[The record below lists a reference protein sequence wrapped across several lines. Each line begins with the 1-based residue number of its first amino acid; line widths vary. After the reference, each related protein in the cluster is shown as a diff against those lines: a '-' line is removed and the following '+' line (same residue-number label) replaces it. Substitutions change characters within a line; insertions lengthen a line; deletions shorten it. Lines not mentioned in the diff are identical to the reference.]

1 MAGSLASR
9 RAKKSLKKYLTGQ
22 SRLAFLD
29 HAKSE
34 RHERAPAGRCDGLD
48 LGEQLRRHLG
58 GRDLRSRRGKKRQ
71 LLLFLQVQI
80 GAGGG
85 GFGGLWNKKKAE
97 MDSIFSP
104 TVPPLERFDRYFD
117 FVHDRLAEV
126 QKKCGSI
133 LGCPFISV
141 GSEVSTQDQIVRET
155 IDRIMDRKVNYFVSA
170 VRDAAAEGLIDAPDP
185 EAKAR
190 ALFSCY
196 QGMMAQARI
205 QNDIELLRGFKE
217 VAMDVLGVKRASA
230 MLLHN
235 SSS

>member
-1 MAGSLASR
+1 MPRVSDMKERLMDAAMDLIWENSYGATSVDAICERAG
-9 RAKKSLKKYLTGQ
+9 AKKGSFYYFFK
-22 SRLAFLD
+22 S
-29 HAKSE
+29 KSE
-34 RHERAPAGRCDGLD
+34 LAAAALEDC
-48 LGEQLRRHLG
+48 
-58 GRDLRSRRGKKRQ
+58 
-71 LLLFLQVQI
+71 
-80 GAGGG
+80 
-85 GFGGLWNKKKAE
+85 WNKKKAE

-104 TVPPLERFDRYFD
+104 TVPPLERFDRYFN

-155 IDRIMDRKVNYFVSA
+155 IDRIMDRKLNYFVSA
-170 VRDAAAEGLIDAPDP
+170 VRDAAAEGVIDAPDP
-185 EAKAR
+185 VAKAR

-217 VAMDVLGVKRASA
+217 VAIEVLGVKRAATVS
-230 MLLHN
+230 
-235 SSS
+235 

>member
-1 MAGSLASR
+1 MPRVSDMKERLLDAAMDLIWENSYGATSVDAICDRAG
-9 RAKKSLKKYLTGQ
+9 AKKGSFYYFFK
-22 SRLAFLD
+22 S
-29 HAKSE
+29 KSE
-34 RHERAPAGRCDGLD
+34 LAAAALEDC
-48 LGEQLRRHLG
+48 
-58 GRDLRSRRGKKRQ
+58 
-71 LLLFLQVQI
+71 
-80 GAGGG
+80 
-85 GFGGLWNKKKAE
+85 WNKKKAE

-104 TVPPLERFDRYFD
+104 TVPPLERFARYFD

-155 IDRIMDRKVNYFVSA
+155 IDRIMDRKLNYFVSA
-170 VRDAAAEGLIDAPDP
+170 VRDATAEGLIDAPDP
-185 EAKAR
+185 VAKAR

-217 VAMDVLGVKRASA
+217 VAIEVLGVKRTSA
-230 MLLHN
+230 M

>member
-1 MAGSLASR
+1 MPRVSDMKERLMDAAMDLIWENSYGATSVDAICERAG
-9 RAKKSLKKYLTGQ
+9 AKKGSFYYFFK
-22 SRLAFLD
+22 S
-29 HAKSE
+29 KSE
-34 RHERAPAGRCDGLD
+34 LAAAALEDCW
-48 LGEQLRRHLG
+48 
-58 GRDLRSRRGKKRQ
+58 S
-71 LLLFLQVQI
+71 
-80 GAGGG
+80 
-85 GFGGLWNKKKAE
+85 KKKAE

-104 TVPPLERFDRYFD
+104 TVPPLERFDRYFE

-155 IDRIMDRKVNYFVSA
+155 IDRIMDRKLNYFVSA

-185 EAKAR
+185 AAKAR

-217 VAMDVLGVKRASA
+217 VAMEVLGVKRVATVST
-230 MLLHN
+230 
-235 SSS
+235 

>member
-1 MAGSLASR
+1 MPRVSDMKERLLDAAMDLIWENSYGATSVDAICDRAG
-9 RAKKSLKKYLTGQ
+9 AKKGSFYYFFK
-22 SRLAFLD
+22 S
-29 HAKSE
+29 KSE
-34 RHERAPAGRCDGLD
+34 LAAAALEDC
-48 LGEQLRRHLG
+48 
-58 GRDLRSRRGKKRQ
+58 
-71 LLLFLQVQI
+71 
-80 GAGGG
+80 
-85 GFGGLWNKKKAE
+85 WNKKRAE

-185 EAKAR
+185 VAKAK

-205 QNDIELLRGFKE
+205 QNDIALLRGFKE
-217 VAMDVLGVKRASA
+217 VAMEVLGAKRASA
-230 MLLHN
+230 M

>member
-1 MAGSLASR
+1 MRHMPRVSDMKERLMDAAMDLIWENSYGATSVDAICERAG
-9 RAKKSLKKYLTGQ
+9 AKKGSFYYFFK
-22 SRLAFLD
+22 S
-29 HAKSE
+29 KSE
-34 RHERAPAGRCDGLD
+34 LAAAALEDC
-48 LGEQLRRHLG
+48 
-58 GRDLRSRRGKKRQ
+58 
-71 LLLFLQVQI
+71 
-80 GAGGG
+80 
-85 GFGGLWNKKKAE
+85 WNKKKAE

-104 TVPPLERFDRYFD
+104 TVPPLERFDRYFN

-155 IDRIMDRKVNYFVSA
+155 IDRIMDRKLNYFVSA
-170 VRDAAAEGLIDAPDP
+170 VRDAAAEGVIDAPDP
-185 EAKAR
+185 VAKAR

-217 VAMDVLGVKRASA
+217 VAMEVLGVKRASA
-230 MLLHN
+230 I
-235 SSS
+235 SSL

>member
-1 MAGSLASR
+1 MKERLMDAAMDLIWENSYGATSVDAICDRAG
-9 RAKKSLKKYLTGQ
+9 AKKGSFYYFFK
-22 SRLAFLD
+22 S
-29 HAKSE
+29 KSE
-34 RHERAPAGRCDGLD
+34 LAAAALEDC
-48 LGEQLRRHLG
+48 
-58 GRDLRSRRGKKRQ
+58 
-71 LLLFLQVQI
+71 
-80 GAGGG
+80 
-85 GFGGLWNKKKAE
+85 WNKKKAE

-104 TVPPLERFDRYFD
+104 TVPPLERFDRYFE

-126 QKKCGSI
+126 QKNCGSI

-155 IDRIMDRKVNYFVSA
+155 IDRIMDRKLNYFVSA

-185 EAKAR
+185 VAKAK

-217 VAMDVLGVKRASA
+217 VAMEVLGVKRTTA
-230 MLLHN
+230 M
-235 SSS
+235 SSK